1 MFSLPESEAQKIAI
15 VLEETWAYEYKENR
29 KAQNKSSGGV
39 EPGLK
44 EGFEED
50 FEFGDDDDNDY
61 TDKMGLIEFWRKE
74 EIRRG
79 VASSVQ
85 SQ

>member
-44 EGFEED
+44 EGFEEE
-50 FEFGDDDDNDY
+50 FVFGDDDDNDY
-61 TDKMGLIEFWRKE
+61 TQKE
-74 EIRRG
+74 ELIAFWEKERIRRG
-79 VASSVQ
+79 VASTVQ

>member
-44 EGFEED
+44 EGFEEE
-50 FEFGDDDDNDY
+50 FVFGDDDDNDY
-61 TDKMGLIEFWRKE
+61 TQKE
-74 EIRRG
+74 ELIAFWEKERIRRG
-79 VASSVQ
+79 IAESVN
-85 SQ
+85 SN